1 MVLALETDFAFE
13 AALVSV
19 DLDFSLLSLDLL
31 SLALLFLAAD
41 SFVFK
46 SLAEV
51 SLSLALLSL
60 DLVFLGLL
68 VFAVEDLVVDA
79 FVSFVLD
86 AALVDVVFFFSS
98 GFLVANFFS
107 FSEVSFAFTEVA
119 FFCEVAM
126 GKILNE

>member
-1 MVLALETDFAFE
+1 MVLALETDFVFE

-19 DLDFSLLSLDLL
+19 DLDFSLLSFDLL
-31 SLALLFLAAD
+31 SLALVFLAAD

-51 SLSLALLSL
+51 SLSLLSL

-68 VFAVEDLVVDA
+68 VLAVEDLVVDA